1 MTDKDRMKALSGV
14 MGTLI
19 VGVIAWGI
27 GINARISVLE
37 FQVRANQEAYQEQA
51 AKNDRQM
58 KELIDKVS
66 DIQMMVT
73 ELSVKQEDGQ

>member
-1 MTDKDRMKALSGV
+1 MTDKDWLKALSGV

-37 FQVRANQEAYQEQA
+37 FQVRANQEAYQEQM

-66 DIQMMVT
+66 DIQMKVT
-73 ELSVKQEDGQ
+73 ELSVKQEDRQ

>member
-1 MTDKDRMKALSGV
+1 MTDRDWMKALSGV

-37 FQVRANQEAYQEQA
+37 FQVRANQEAYQEQT

-66 DIQMMVT
+66 DIQMKVT
-73 ELSVKQEDGQ
+73 ELSVKQEDRQ

>member
-37 FQVRANQEAYQEQA
+37 FQVRANQEAYQEQMT
-51 AKNDRQM
+51 KNDRQM

-66 DIQMMVT
+66 DIQMKVT
-73 ELSVKQEDGQ
+73 ELSVKQEDRQ

>member
-37 FQVRANQEAYQEQA
+37 FQVRVNQEAYQEQM

-66 DIQMMVT
+66 DIQMKVT
-73 ELSVKQEDGQ
+73 ELSVKQEDRQ

>member
-1 MTDKDRMKALSGV
+1 MKALSGV

-37 FQVRANQEAYQEQA
+37 FQVRANQEAYQEQM

-66 DIQMMVT
+66 DIQMKVT
-73 ELSVKQEDGQ
+73 ELSVKQGDRQ

>member
-37 FQVRANQEAYQEQA
+37 FQVRANQEAYQEQM

-66 DIQMMVT
+66 DIQMKVT
-73 ELSVKQEDGQ
+73 ELSVKQEDRQ